1 MASIVHA
8 SLWSKSIETKF
19 SNSLSDQIKGSFCN
33 DSYDELKSQMC
44 SVTTQMKDMILNN
57 SQIQK
62 HIETI
67 NSSITE
73 VNKKSYATTTP
84 ATNCSTH
91 IKPSEGPSANL
102 TYNHLLQ
109 MSLEMWF
116 HWSLM
121 RRKENRDGNR
131 TLLLIL
137 WQNPV
142 QTIHNLVQSVT

>member
-1 MASIVHA
+1 MMASIVHA

-44 SVTTQMKDMILNN
+44 SVTMQVKDMILNN
-57 SQIQK
+57 NQLQK
-62 HIETI
+62 DIETI

-73 VNKKSYATTTP
+73 MNKKSYATTIQ

-91 IKPSEGPSANL
+91 KPSEGPSANL

-109 MSLEMWF
+109 MNQF

-121 RRKENRDGNR
+121 RRKKNREGNQ

-142 QTIHNLVQSVT
+142 QTIHNLVRSLT